1 MKYLTGIVGNSPFGI
16 ITLSVDQEVG
26 IINADAVY
34 LLGHGPGKPANF
46 IDIHFT
52 QVFSKSPELLEAYE
66 KIIIQGGE
74 LNHSLA
80 GITSGEFIINIQIR
94 RLFNGTLVILEDV
107 TKQHKLESRLR
118 HQASHD
124 SLTELA
130 NRQEFEKRLGD
141 YIIKSSVHNMP
152 GAVIFI
158 DLDRFKTV
166 NDTAGHA
173 AGDELLQCISN
184 ILHDNVRDRDL
195 VARIGGDEF
204 AILLE
209 DCPLK
214 MATKI
219 AETMRYNLER
229 FVFHYGDYA
238 FNIGL
243 SAGIVA
249 IDGHDDKL
257 STIINAA
264 DNACQIAKNEGRN
277 RVHTVM
283 PGEGEY
289 EEHKRGIGWTLK
301 IKKALV
307 DSSFVLYTQEISA
320 ISRSL
325 DRRYFEVLIR
335 LRDADGSIVNPD
347 LFIPT
352 AERYDLMPQID
363 RWVLET
369 SFASINPEYCYAINL
384 SGQSV
389 TDEGLG
395 DFIVEL
401 QQKYK
406 INPGRITLEI
416 TETAAIRNI
425 KQCSQLINRLTEM
438 GFKFSLDDFG
448 AGLSSF
454 SYLKNIPVSYLKI
467 DGSFVRDITT
477 DPTSYA
483 IVKAINEV
491 GHAMNLKT
499 IAEYVENEGILHKL
513 QELGVDYAQG
523 YHLHKPEALSP
534 LRGKENIFSLPI
546 SPISPVLVA
555 ANTDRLPAD

>member
-1 MKYLTGIVGNSPFGI
+1 MIKDDTVHLRKYLTGIIGNAPFGI
-16 ITLSVDQEVG
+16 ITLSAQQEVG
-26 IINADAVY
+26 IINADAAN
-34 LLGHGPGKPANF
+34 LLGFRSIEPEKL
-46 IDIHFT
+46 IDMHFT
-52 QVFSKSPELLEAYE
+52 HAFSKIPELLKAFD
-66 KIIIQGGE
+66 KFITPGE
-74 LNHSLA
+74 EFKHDLMD
-80 GITSGEFIINIQIR
+80 ICSGTFIINIKIR
-94 RLFNGTLVILEDV
+94 QLFNGSLIILEDV

-130 NRQEFEKRLGD
+130 NRQEFEQRLSK
-141 YIIKSSVHNMP
+141 YIIKASQQKLP

-173 AGDELLQCISN
+173 AGDELLQCISR
-184 ILHDNVRDRDL
+184 ILHDNVRGRDL
-195 VARIGGDEF
+195 IARIGGDEF
-204 AILLE
+204 AVLLE

-214 MATKI
+214 TATEIGEAIRADVKK
-219 AETMRYNLER
+219 
-229 FVFHYGDYA
+229 FVFHHGDFA

-243 SAGIVA
+243 SAGISA
-249 IDGHDDKL
+249 ISGHDDKI

-264 DNACQIAKNEGRN
+264 DNACQIAKNEGRD

-283 PGEGEY
+283 PGAGEY
-289 EEHKRGIGWTLK
+289 EEHKRGINWTMK
-301 IKKALV
+301 IKKALM
-307 DSSFVLYTQEISA
+307 DNSFVLYAQEIFTAS
-320 ISRSL
+320 SPL
-325 DRRYFEVLIR
+325 QTRYFELLIR
-335 LRDADGSIVNPD
+335 MRDDNGSIVSPG

-352 AERYDLMPQID
+352 AERYDLMPCID

-384 SGQSV
+384 SGQSI

-395 DFIVEL
+395 DFILEL
-401 QQKYK
+401 QKKYS
-406 INPGRITLEI
+406 INSGHITLEI

-425 KQCSQLINRLTEM
+425 KQCSQLIKRLTDK

-454 SYLKNIPVSYLKI
+454 SYLKNIPVNYLKI
-467 DGSFVRDITT
+467 DGSFIKDITT

-499 IAEYVENEGILHKL
+499 IAEYVENEAILHKL
-513 QELGVDYAQG
+513 QGLGVDYIQG
-523 YHLHKPEALSP
+523 YHLHKPEALEE
-534 LRGKENIFSLPI
+534 LRSKERIITLPSAKI
-546 SPISPVLVA
+546 YCI
-555 ANTDRLPAD
+555 